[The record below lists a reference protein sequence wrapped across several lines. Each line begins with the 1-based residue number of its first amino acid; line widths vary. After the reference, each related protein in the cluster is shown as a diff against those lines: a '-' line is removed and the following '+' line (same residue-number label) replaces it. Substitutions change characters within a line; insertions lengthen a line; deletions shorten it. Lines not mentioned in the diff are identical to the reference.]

1 MTIFVGHDAAGKEVY
16 LPVGLPITAYLDC
29 DPSWISTAIC

>member
-1 MTIFVGHDAAGKEVY
+1 LRLFVCHDAAGKEVY
-16 LPVGLPITAYLDC
+16 LLIWPPITVVPDF